1 MSFDHNLY
9 VFSCSNSDK
18 MKRDDFVEQDKLA
31 HQQNLRR
38 RQILADRRR
47 QTLAREREVEDREVE
62 RNDRINAWILTGVY
76 VVFLILAACFFYYL
90 WL

>member
-1 MSFDHNLY
+1 
-9 VFSCSNSDK
+9 

-38 RQILADRRR
+38 RQILADRRH
-47 QTLAREREVEDREVE
+47 QTLAREREVEEREVE
-62 RNDRINAWILTGVY
+62 RNDRINAWVLRVVY
-76 VVFLILAACFFYYL
+76 VVFLALAGCFFYYL

>member
-1 MSFDHNLY
+1 
-9 VFSCSNSDK
+9 

-47 QTLAREREVEDREVE
+47 QTLVREREVEDREVE

-76 VVFLILAACFFYYL
+76 VVFLVLAACFFYYL

>member
-1 MSFDHNLY
+1 
-9 VFSCSNSDK
+9 

>member
-1 MSFDHNLY
+1 
-9 VFSCSNSDK
+9 

-38 RQILADRRR
+38 RQIVADRRR
-47 QTLAREREVEDREVE
+47 QTLAREREVEEREVE
-62 RNDRINAWILTGVY
+62 RNDRINAWILRTVY
-76 VVFLILAACFFYYL
+76 GVFLVLAGCFFYYL